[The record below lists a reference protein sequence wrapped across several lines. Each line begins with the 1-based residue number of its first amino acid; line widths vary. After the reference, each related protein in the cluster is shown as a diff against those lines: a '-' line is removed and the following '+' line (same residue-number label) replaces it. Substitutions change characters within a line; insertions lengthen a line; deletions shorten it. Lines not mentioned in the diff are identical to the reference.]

1 MPQNGKILDINS
13 GILKLFRGYGPQY
26 CFLELV
32 FGSEIRFQRRLYC
45 PLSHVN
51 SELGILPLECC
62 LFTRKGPGF
71 SRDDLFLQYLLSGCI
86 KDSEF
91 LVLLASVPSAA

>member
-1 MPQNGKILDINS
+1 MGPNPALWNWFLVRKSNS
-13 GILKLFRGYGPQY
+13 KGGY
-26 CFLELV
+26 V
-32 FGSEIRFQRRLYC
+32 V

-51 SELGILPLECC
+51 FELGILPLECC

-71 SRDDLFLQYLLSGCI
+71 SRDVLFLQYLLSGCI